1 MQPIGLVAG
10 RDQVIR
16 DEARG
21 ELLPALDRRL
31 RTRQIPRVGP
41 LEEASLVLSFPIV
54 IVVLDGEHSVAQRT
68 GALPRIRIEMLAVRT
83 DTPASPRG
91 PRLLEWHLARGAC
104 SRIGRVRDFVEIA
117 ACRTDEDAPRVSPIR
132 RKQIPWKQIDRLFA
146 GRTVDRLYPEERLY
160 GYLCVAVA
168 RAGRTIVLPD
178 LVVQRLDEGSCGPF
192 IPRQVEMLDL
202 LANDPGRHR
211 IDVKS
216 LHVATETVRF
226 DQRGSAAHKRISDS
240 TTREVV
246 GGKERVLQR
255 ALPELGKDQTT
266 KQRARTPREPF
277 VNADDR
283 AIILLDLLFPEGQSG
298 DHRNVEVSLDTHVP
312 SCRVGETS
320 AQTGSLNE

>member
-1 MQPIGLVAG
+1 MANIRWPSGRAPFRGYELRCSQCGQTHRPRRAGPACWSGTSHVAHVPG
-10 RDQVIR
+10 SAGSVTSLRSPHAGQTR
-16 DEARG
+16 T
-21 ELLPALDRRL
+21 LLGCRRFA
-31 RTRQIPRVGP
+31 
-41 LEEASLVLSFPIV
+41 ASRYP
-54 IVVLDGEHSVAQRT
+54 GN
-68 GALPRIRIEMLAVRT
+68 
-83 DTPASPRG
+83 
-91 PRLLEWHLARGAC
+91 
-104 SRIGRVRDFVEIA
+104 
-117 ACRTDEDAPRVSPIR
+117 
-132 RKQIPWKQIDRLFA
+132 KIDRLFA
-146 GRTVDRLYPEERLY
+146 GRTVDRLYPEERFY

-192 IPRQVEMLDL
+192 IRRHVEMLDL